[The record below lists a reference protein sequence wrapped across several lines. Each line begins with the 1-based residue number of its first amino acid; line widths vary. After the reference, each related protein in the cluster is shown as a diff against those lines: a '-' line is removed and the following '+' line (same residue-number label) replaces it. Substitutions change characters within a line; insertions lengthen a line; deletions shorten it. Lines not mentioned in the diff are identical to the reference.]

1 MMFLINGNIIAIHI
15 VYSPLN
21 GRLGEVAIRQLTT
34 YLIENIP
41 YFNDYPMK
49 AVEELASRLEQRIYN
64 YKEVIAKE
72 GQQINEMLI
81 IYQGEAALVEGTDY
95 HNSKSIFTENYII
108 GEKQEKGSIIAQS
121 ARVKVLVLHKMFLK
135 DTVFVSFVLIINK
148 LSMCGN

>member
-1 MMFLINGNIIAIHI
+1 
-15 VYSPLN
+15 
-21 GRLGEVAIRQLTT
+21 
-34 YLIENIP
+34 
-41 YFNDYPMK
+41 MK

-95 HNSKSIFTENYII
+95 HNPKSIFTENYII